1 MIEDYQKFVLK
12 TTSNPSRYINEFSHT
27 TKNLEGVNSPLLITA
42 SIGMSSEVGEFN
54 EIVKK
59 ILFQGKPMDDET
71 HYHMVRE
78 LGDVCW
84 YVANAANALGVSLEQ
99 VINENIRKLKSRY
112 PDGFEVSKSENRK
125 AGDI

>member
-1 MIEDYQKFVLK
+1 MIKDYQNFVLH
-12 TTSNPSRYINEFSHT
+12 TTSNPSKHINEFAHST
-27 TKNLEGVNSPLLITA
+27 RNLEGVNAPLLITA
-42 SIGMSSEVGEFN
+42 AIGMSSEVGEFN

-59 ILFQGKPMDDET
+59 ILFQGKPMTEDT

-84 YVANAANALGVSLEQ
+84 YVANAANALGVNLEH
-99 VINENIRKLKSRY
+99 VINENIKKLEARY
-112 PDGFEVSKSENRK
+112 PNGFEVSKSENRK